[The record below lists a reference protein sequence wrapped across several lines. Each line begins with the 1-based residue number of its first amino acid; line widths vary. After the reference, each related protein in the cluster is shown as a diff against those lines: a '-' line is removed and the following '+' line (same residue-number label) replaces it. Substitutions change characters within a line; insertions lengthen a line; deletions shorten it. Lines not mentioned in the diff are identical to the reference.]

1 MYIYF
6 LEVAENKYLRST
18 FLKPYIT
25 YKCMPVAPAV
35 ASCVEFRLLV
45 SVHSSFMVIQTTFEK

>member
-25 YKCMPVAPAV
+25 YKGMPVAPV